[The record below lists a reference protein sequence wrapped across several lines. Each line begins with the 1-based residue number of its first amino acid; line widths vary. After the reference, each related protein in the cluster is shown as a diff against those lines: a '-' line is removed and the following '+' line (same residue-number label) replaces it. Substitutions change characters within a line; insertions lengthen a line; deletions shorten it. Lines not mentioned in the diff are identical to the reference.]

1 MVATHG
7 QVQTTISLNI
17 PKSREEWVTWKI
29 EFLAYPG
36 ANRFDR
42 ILNDSYL
49 KLDPIEDYH
58 DKKGDQLAP
67 TNVFW
72 QYHQK
77 YENERDVS
85 VQRAWNAILSI
96 TKAEHRHLII
106 PFLTETEIDQRVVQS
121 WNAICDH
128 MELKGVTM
136 AKSTTM
142 TKFNQLA
149 FVSTG
154 DFMKDVI
161 TFRNEINRLKLLLET
176 MGVSMDDEL
185 FKNKFQLGLPDK
197 HRGSAIV
204 DVVLRNAN
212 KGTWTAFSDAI
223 IGQLQQMEILYEA
236 KASIAP
242 KNKVDEK
249 LQQAKG
255 EVTTESKQLAAL
267 RKDLRRAKSRQ
278 KIERGGKGKQGK
290 GDKSL
295 FSGDCYVCG
304 KRGHKAQDC
313 RLRNKQTDSNLSQK
327 GEQGQSSVTKCP
339 ICKRMGHTEDKC
351 WFNKKM
357 KRDSDGDSQTDN
369 RMKRGKRNEG
379 DDDQKFK
386 GQAFITF
393 KDGSRTLLKP
403 GQFGIPESDD
413 E

>member
-17 PKSREEWVTWKI
+17 PKSREEWITWKI
-29 EFLAYPG
+29 EFLAYAG

-42 ILNDSYL
+42 ILNDSYM
-49 KLDPIEDYH
+49 KLDPIEDFVG
-58 DKKGDQLAP
+58 KKGQQLDP

-85 VQRAWNAILSI
+85 VQRAWNAILAI

-106 PFLTETEIDQRVVQS
+106 PFLTETKIDQRVVQS

-142 TKFNQLA
+142 TKFNQLT

-161 TFRNEINRLKLLLET
+161 TFRNEINRIKLLLEA
-176 MGVSMDDEL
+176 MGVTMDDEL
-185 FKNKFQLGLPDK
+185 FTNKFQLGLPDT
-197 HRGSAIV
+197 HRGSAII
-204 DVVLRNAN
+204 DVVLRNTN
-212 KGTWTAFSDAI
+212 KATWTAFGDAI
-223 IGQLQQMEILYEA
+223 ISQLQQMETLYEA
-236 KASIAP
+236 KASIVP
-242 KNKVDEK
+242 KNKIDEK

-255 EVTTESKQLAAL
+255 EVTESKQLAAL
-267 RKDLRRAKSRQ
+267 RKELRRVKSGQ
-278 KIERGGKGKQGK
+278 KPEKGGKGKQGK
-290 GDKSL
+290 SGKSL
-295 FSGDCYVCG
+295 FSGDCYICG
-304 KRGHKAQDC
+304 KRGHKAHDC
-313 RLRNKQTDSNLSQK
+313 RLRNKQTDNDHSHK
-327 GEQGQSSVTKCP
+327 GEQSQSSVTKCP

-351 WFNKKM
+351 WFNKKKM
-357 KRDSDGDSQTDN
+357 KRDTDGDGQGDN
-369 RMKRGKRNEG
+369 RMKRVKNG
-379 DDDQKFK
+379 DDDQKFR

-393 KDGSRTLLKP
+393 KDGSRTLLNA
-403 GQFGIPESDD
+403 GRFGIPDSDD
-413 E
+413 D